1 MKLRTIAGIDI
12 GNSQIKVAI
21 AKINDETLRPEII
34 GVGSSQSNGLRRGM
48 VVDMEECVDNVREAI
63 AQAQDMA
70 GVNIKRAYLAV
81 NGLHISNQVSRGVI
95 AVSRADNEI
104 SQNDIDRVLQA
115 ASVVSLPAN
124 REIVHVIPRTYIV
137 DGREYVKNPLG
148 MKGVRLEAEVFIIDG
163 LSPYLKNI
171 AKCVNE
177 NGVEVNEL
185 VFAPLAASL
194 SVLDKNQKEY
204 GVLSLDFGGGTST
217 LTVFEEADLLHAVVL
232 PIGSKHITN
241 DLAIAL
247 RTSIDVAEKI
257 KVHHG
262 ATSENEDFRKKDTV
276 DLSEYMAEDGAM
288 MPKKNLIKVVDAR
301 VQELLEMVSA
311 EMKKV
316 PRNGMLPAGV
326 VLSGGGSNLPGF
338 ASLVKAALR
347 LPVKIARPISMD
359 GVDLMG
365 ADPSYSVATG
375 LIAWG
380 FDKEFGNS
388 RQKGGRFSG
397 ASRNSAGAVSRV
409 TDWLKNFLP

>member
-148 MKGVRLEAEVFIIDG
+148 MKGVRLEAEVFIID
-163 LSPYLKNI
+163 
-171 AKCVNE
+171 E
-177 NGVEVNEL
+177 
-185 VFAPLAASL
+185 
-194 SVLDKNQKEY
+194 
-204 GVLSLDFGGGTST
+204 
-217 LTVFEEADLLHAVVL
+217 H
-232 PIGSKHITN
+232 
-241 DLAIAL
+241 
-247 RTSIDVAEKI
+247 
-257 KVHHG
+257 
-262 ATSENEDFRKKDTV
+262 
-276 DLSEYMAEDGAM
+276 
-288 MPKKNLIKVVDAR
+288 
-301 VQELLEMVSA
+301 
-311 EMKKV
+311 
-316 PRNGMLPAGV
+316 
-326 VLSGGGSNLPGF
+326 
-338 ASLVKAALR
+338 
-347 LPVKIARPISMD
+347 
-359 GVDLMG
+359 
-365 ADPSYSVATG
+365 
-375 LIAWG
+375 
-380 FDKEFGNS
+380 S
-388 RQKGGRFSG
+388 R
-397 ASRNSAGAVSRV
+397 A
-409 TDWLKNFLP
+409 